1 MKYLLIVFMF
11 TLSINAQKN
20 YFNEEG
26 KLTSE
31 YNRDLILAA
40 FKDYNLGGN
49 QYEIENK
56 FLVIISKSEC
66 DNSIAYGETQK
77 RTLSACVSQL
87 LTQIHLLQR
96 FGFKDFENAE
106 FEGIVF
112 KTNYICSHETRR
124 YYFKFTLN
132 ELKKFQEY
140 IDIDELFEYILVKN
154 NNSNIIY
161 IKNQK

>member
-1 MKYLLIVFMF
+1 MEKVMKIKFVTEICFVLNGIMF
-11 TLSINAQKN
+11 VK
-20 YFNEEG
+20 
-26 KLTSE
+26 
-31 YNRDLILAA
+31 
-40 FKDYNLGGN
+40 
-49 QYEIENK
+49 NK